1 MVFLGVKK
9 NTKMKKKTLKTGKY
23 YHVTG
28 TLGSNLTYLATSG
41 QDSMGVCQIVHSDP
55 RHAQKT
61 CPQEKNL
68 NLAMLKR
75 MVSTATHNAIL
86 LDGGVPTKQ
95 PYLSCFSV

>member
-1 MVFLGVKK
+1 
-9 NTKMKKKTLKTGKY
+9 MKKKTLKTGKY

-68 NLAMLKR
+68 NLSMLKR

-86 LDGGVPTKQ
+86 LDGGCTYKNNHISAASQ
-95 PYLSCFSV
+95 SRLLT